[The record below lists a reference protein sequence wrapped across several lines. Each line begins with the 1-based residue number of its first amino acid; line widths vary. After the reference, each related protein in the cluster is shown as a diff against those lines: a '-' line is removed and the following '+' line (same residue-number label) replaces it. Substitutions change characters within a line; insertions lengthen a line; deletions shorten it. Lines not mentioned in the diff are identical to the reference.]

1 MFTTGQ
7 VVRIALAASACVLA
21 GPVRAD
27 DPITPA
33 QAAAAQPEGVSKA
46 AAPGVIGRLTVT
58 VGKSLTIDSPL
69 AIKRLSTANGLLVE
83 AVAIGP
89 KEVLI
94 NGKLPGETS
103 LIIWQDNDTRLI
115 YDLTVRMSPSRL
127 NAVREQIAR
136 DFPDADINVTF
147 DNDTAFVRGTVR
159 DVVSSDRIMAIVGT
173 LGKAVNLLRVDV
185 PPVESQILLKVRFA
199 DVDRSATLNLSANFL
214 TGAFNQTTGV
224 GPAGAGLLGTDPGT
238 AGTLGSLVTIFAM
251 RKDINLQAAITA
263 LEGKNL
269 LEILAEPNLVTINN
283 KAASFLAGGEFPYP
297 MIQPGSSGGGSAVTI
312 TFKEYGIRLNFLPTI
327 TPRGT
332 IRLHIQPEVSSL
344 DYTNA
349 VTLQGFTI
357 PGTSVRRVETELE
370 LESGQSFVIAGLLDK
385 QTTDSFSKIPGLGS
399 IPILGKL
406 FQTKS
411 VTKNNSELMVIITP
425 ELVRPI
431 PAQAVLPELKAP
443 KPFMEDNTGG
453 FMGHPGM
460 DKTGPVPVHPPN
472 PTMPVEQ
479 LIQILPRQGQ
489 AAPTPT
495 QTQPATPP
503 APGGGTGTG
512 GGTDNSGQPPATPPA
527 TPPPGGGGG
536 GGAAGGGAPQDLG
549 AV

>member
-1 MFTTGQ
+1 MLTTGQ
-7 VVRIALAASACVLA
+7 VVRIALAAASACVLA

-33 QAAAAQPEGVSKA
+33 QAAAAQEGVSKTA
-46 AAPGVIGRLTVT
+46 GPGVIGKLTVT

-69 AIKRLSTANGLLVE
+69 AIKRLSTANGNLVE

-94 NGKLPGETS
+94 NGKQPGETS
-103 LIIWQDNDTRLI
+103 LIIWQDNDARLI
-115 YDLTVRMSPSRL
+115 YDLTVRMSPLRL

-147 DNDTAFVRGTVR
+147 DNDTAFVRGTVH

-173 LGKAVNLLRVDV
+173 LGKVVNLLQVDV

-199 DVDRSATLNLSANFL
+199 DVDRTAKLDLGANFL
-214 TGAFNQTTGV
+214 TGAFNQTTAV
-224 GPAGAGLLGTDPGT
+224 GAAGAGVLGTDPTT
-238 AGTLGSLVTIFAM
+238 AGGLGPLVTLFAM

-263 LEGKNL
+263 LESKNL
-269 LEILAEPNLVTINN
+269 LEILAEPNLVAINN
-283 KAASFLAGGEFPYP
+283 KPASFTAGGSFPYP
-297 MIQPGSSGGGSAVTI
+297 TIQPGSSGGGTAVTI
-312 TFKEYGIRLNFLPTI
+312 TFKEYGIKLNYMATI

-332 IRLHIQPEVSSL
+332 IRMHVAPEVSSL

-349 VTLQGFTI
+349 VTLQGFVI
-357 PGTSVRRVETELE
+357 PGMSVRRAETDIELD
-370 LESGQSFVIAGLLDK
+370 SGQSFVIAGLLDK

-431 PAQAVLPELKAP
+431 PAQQPLPELKIM
-443 KPFMEDNTGG
+443 KPFMPNNTDA
-453 FMGHPGM
+453 FIGHPGM
-460 DKTGPVPVHPPN
+460 DKTGPVPVHAPN
-472 PTMPVEQ
+472 PTMPVEE
-479 LIQILPRQGQ
+479 LIQTMPRPGQ

-495 QTQPATPP
+495 QSAPP
-503 APGGGTGTG
+503 ATGTG
-512 GGTDNSGQPPATPPA
+512 GGTDTPAQTPPATPPG

-536 GGAAGGGAPQDLG
+536 GNGGGG
-549 AV
+549 GSGE

>member
-1 MFTTGQ
+1 
-7 VVRIALAASACVLA
+7 L
-21 GPVRAD
+21 D
-27 DPITPA
+27 
-33 QAAAAQPEGVSKA
+33 
-46 AAPGVIGRLTVT
+46 
-58 VGKSLTIDSPL
+58 
-69 AIKRLSTANGLLVE
+69 
-83 AVAIGP
+83 
-89 KEVLI
+89 
-94 NGKLPGETS
+94 
-103 LIIWQDNDTRLI
+103 
-115 YDLTVRMSPSRL
+115 
-127 NAVREQIAR
+127 
-136 DFPDADINVTF
+136 
-147 DNDTAFVRGTVR
+147 
-159 DVVSSDRIMAIVGT
+159 
-173 LGKAVNLLRVDV
+173 
-185 PPVESQILLKVRFA
+185 
-199 DVDRSATLNLSANFL
+199 LSANFL
-214 TGAFNQTTGV
+214 TGAFNQTT
-224 GPAGAGLLGTDPGT
+224 ALGTG
-238 AGTLGSLVTIFAM
+238 ATLGTNALAASAVSSAVNIFAM
-251 RKDINLQAAITA
+251 RRDINLQAAITA

-269 LEILAEPNLVTINN
+269 LEVLAEPNLVTINN

-370 LESGQSFVIAGLLDK
+370 LDSGQSFVIAGLLDK

-431 PAQAVLPELKAP
+431 AAQQPLPELKTV

-453 FMGHPGM
+453 FIGHPGM

-472 PTMPVEQ
+472 PTMPVEE
-479 LIQILPRQGQ
+479 LILTMPKPGQ

-495 QTQPATPP
+495 VPTPMGN
-503 APGGGTGTG
+503 GGI
-512 GGTDNSGQPPATPPA
+512 DNSGHTPA

-536 GGAAGGGAPQDLG
+536 EGAAAGGGNGGGRQDWER
-549 AV
+549 

>member
-7 VVRIALAASACVLA
+7 VVRIALAAASACLLA

-33 QAAAAQPEGVSKA
+33 QAAAAQEGVSKA
-46 AAPGVIGRLTVT
+46 AAPGVIGKLTVT

-69 AIKRLSTANGLLVE
+69 AIKRLSTANGNLVE

-94 NGKLPGETS
+94 NGKQPGETS
-103 LIIWQDNDTRLI
+103 LIIWQDNDARLI
-115 YDLTVRMSPSRL
+115 YDLTVRLSPLRL
-127 NAVREQIAR
+127 NAAREQIAR

-159 DVVSSDRIMAIVGT
+159 DLVSADRIMAIVAT

-199 DVDRSATLNLSANFL
+199 DVDRSATMNLSANFL
-214 TGAFNQTTGV
+214 TGAFNQTTA
-224 GPAGAGLLGTDPGT
+224 AGTGATLGTNAKI
-238 AGTLGSLVTIFAM
+238 AGVLSSAVNIFAM
-251 RKDINLQAAITA
+251 RPDINLQAAITA

-269 LEILAEPNLVTINN
+269 LEILAEPNLVTMNN
-283 KAASFLAGGEFPYP
+283 KPASFLAGGEFPYP
-297 MIQPGSSGGGSAVTI
+297 MIQPGSSGGGSSVTI

-349 VTLQGFTI
+349 VVLQGFTI

-385 QTTDSFSKIPGLGS
+385 QTTDSFSRIPGLGS

-406 FQTKS
+406 FQSKS
-411 VTKNNSELMVIITP
+411 VTRNNSELMVIITP

-431 PAQAVLPELKAP
+431 AAQQPVPELKIT
-443 KPFMEDNTGG
+443 KPFMEDNTEG
-453 FMGHPGM
+453 FKGHPGM
-460 DKTGPVPVHPPN
+460 DKTGPVPVHPPI
-472 PTMPVEQ
+472 PSLPVEELIQTMPK
-479 LIQILPRQGQ
+479 PGQ
-489 AAPTPT
+489 AAPVPTVPTPMGN
-495 QTQPATPP
+495 
-503 APGGGTGTG
+503 GGI
-512 GGTDNSGQPPATPPA
+512 DNSGTPA
-527 TPPPGGGGG
+527 TPPPAGGRGGGGG
-536 GGAAGGGAPQDLG
+536 NGE
-549 AV
+549 

>member
-1 MFTTGQ
+1 MLTPGQ
-7 VVRIALAASACVLA
+7 VVRIALAAASACVLA

-27 DPITPA
+27 EPITPA
-33 QAAAAQPEGVSKA
+33 QAAAGQEGVSKA
-46 AAPGVIGRLTVT
+46 AAPGVVGKLTVT

-103 LIIWQDNDTRLI
+103 LIIWQDNDARLI
-115 YDLTVRMSPSRL
+115 YDLTVRMSPLRL

-147 DNDTAFVRGTVR
+147 DNDTAFVRGTVA
-159 DVVSSDRIMAIVGT
+159 DVTSSDRIMEIVST
-173 LGKAVNLLRVDV
+173 LGGKPVNLLRVDV

-199 DVDRSATLNLSANFL
+199 DVDRTASMNLSANFL
-214 TGAFNQTTGV
+214 TGAFNQTTAIGT
-224 GPAGAGLLGTDPGT
+224 GATLGTS
-238 AGTLGSLVTIFAM
+238 AAVAAVVSSAVNIFAM
-251 RKDINLQAAITA
+251 RPDINLQAAITA
-263 LEGKNL
+263 LETKNL
-269 LEILAEPNLVTINN
+269 LEILAEPNLVAINN
-283 KAASFLAGGEFPYP
+283 KPASFTAGGSFPYP
-297 MIQPGSSGGGSAVTI
+297 TIQPGSGGGGTSVTI
-312 TFKEYGIRLNFLPTI
+312 TFKEYGIKLNYMATV

-332 IRLHIQPEVSSL
+332 IRMHVAPEVSSL

-349 VTLQGFTI
+349 VVLQGFTI
-357 PGTSVRRVETELE
+357 PGLSVRRAETDIE

-406 FQTKS
+406 FQSKT

-431 PAQAVLPELKAP
+431 SGQPLPELKIT
-443 KPFMEDNTGG
+443 KPFLEDNTAG
-453 FMGHPGM
+453 FIGHPGM

-472 PTMPVEQ
+472 PTMPVEELMQ
-479 LIQILPRQGQ
+479 AAPKQGQ
-489 AAPTPT
+489 AAPAPT
-495 QTQPATPP
+495 VQAPAGSGGTDNPGPTPATPP
-503 APGGGTGTG
+503 AG
-512 GGTDNSGQPPATPPA
+512 
-527 TPPPGGGGG
+527 PPPGGGGNGSG
-536 GGAAGGGAPQDLG
+536 GGDR
-549 AV
+549 

>member
-7 VVRIALAASACVLA
+7 VVRIALAAASACVLA

-33 QAAAAQPEGVSKA
+33 QAGAAQEGVAKA
-46 AAPGVIGRLTVT
+46 AAPGVIGKLTVT

-69 AIKRLSTANGLLVE
+69 AIKRLSTANGTLVE

-94 NGKLPGETS
+94 NGKQPGETS
-103 LIIWQDNDTRLI
+103 LIIWQDNDARLI
-115 YDLTVRMSPSRL
+115 YDLTVRMSPARL

-147 DNDTAFVRGTVR
+147 DNDTAFVRGTVP
-159 DVVSSDRIMAIVGT
+159 DVVSSDRIMAIVST
-173 LGKAVNLLRVDV
+173 LGKPVNLLRVDV

-199 DVDRSATLNLSANFL
+199 DVDRSAKLDL
-214 TGAFNQTTGV
+214 GAIDSK
-224 GPAGAGLLGTDPGT
+224 PASFT
-238 AGTLGSLVTIFAM
+238 AGGS
-251 RKDINLQAAITA
+251 
-263 LEGKNL
+263 
-269 LEILAEPNLVTINN
+269 
-283 KAASFLAGGEFPYP
+283 FPYP
-297 MIQPGSSGGGSAVTI
+297 TIQPGSSGGGASVTI
-312 TFKEYGIRLNFLPTI
+312 TFKEYGIKLNYVATI

-332 IRLHIQPEVSSL
+332 IRMHVAPEVSSL

-357 PGTSVRRVETELE
+357 PGMSVRRAETDIE

-411 VTKNNSELMVIITP
+411 VSRNNSELLVIITP

-431 PAQAVLPELKAP
+431 VAQQPLPELKIT
-443 KPFMEDNTGG
+443 KPFMPDNTGG

-479 LIQILPRQGQ
+479 LIQTMPRPGQ
-489 AAPTPT
+489 AAPAAA
-495 QTQPATPP
+495 QPA
-503 APGGGTGTG
+503 AGTGNGTETTG
-512 GGTDNSGQPPATPPA
+512 QTPPA

-536 GGAAGGGAPQDLG
+536 NGQ
-549 AV
+549 

>member
-1 MFTTGQ
+1 VFTTGQ
-7 VVRIALAASACVLA
+7 VVRIALAAASAYVLA

-27 DPITPA
+27 DPVTPA
-33 QAAAAQPEGVSKA
+33 QAAAAQEGVSKA
-46 AAPGVIGRLTVT
+46 AAPGVIGKLTVT

-94 NGKLPGETS
+94 NGKQPGETS
-103 LIIWQDNDTRLI
+103 LIIWQDNDARLI
-115 YDLTVRMSPSRL
+115 YDLTVRMSPLRL

-147 DNDTAFVRGTVR
+147 DNDTAFVRGTVQ
-159 DVVSSDRIMAIVGT
+159 DVISADRIMAIVGT

-199 DVDRSATLNLSANFL
+199 DVDRSASLNLSANFL
-214 TGAFNQTTGV
+214 TGAFNQTTAV
-224 GPAGAGLLGTDPGT
+224 GTGAVLGTS
-238 AGTLGSLVTIFAM
+238 ASVASTLSSVVNIFAM
-251 RKDINLQAAITA
+251 RPDINLQAAITA
-263 LEGKNL
+263 LEAKNL
-269 LEILAEPNLVTINN
+269 LEILAEPNLVTVNN

-297 MIQPGSSGGGSAVTI
+297 MIQPGSSGGGTSVTVS
-312 TFKEYGIRLNFLPTI
+312 FKEYGIRLNFLPTI

-332 IRLHIQPEVSSL
+332 IRLHVAPEVSSL

-357 PGTSVRRVETELE
+357 PGMSVRKVETEIE

-385 QTTDSFSKIPGLGS
+385 QVTDSLSKVPGLAN

-406 FQTKS
+406 FQSKTL
-411 VTKNNSELMVIITP
+411 TKNNSELLVIITP

-431 PAQAVLPELKAP
+431 PGQQPVPELKIT
-443 KPFMEDNTGG
+443 KPFLENNTPG

-460 DKTGPVPVHPPN
+460 DQTGPVPVHPPN
-472 PTMPVEQ
+472 PTLPLEQ
-479 LIQILPRQGQ
+479 LIQTMPKPGQ
-489 AAPTPT
+489 AAPAPT
-495 QTQPATPP
+495 QSAPP
-503 APGGGTGTG
+503 AAGTG
-512 GGTDNSGQPPATPPA
+512 GGTDNPAQTPPANPPPA
-527 TPPPGGGGG
+527 TPPPGGGG
-536 GGAAGGGAPQDLG
+536 AAGGGNG
-549 AV
+549 SGGGGSGE

>member
-7 VVRIALAASACVLA
+7 VVRIALAAASACVLA

-33 QAAAAQPEGVSKA
+33 QAGAAQEGVAKA
-46 AAPGVIGRLTVT
+46 AAPGVIGKLTVT

-69 AIKRLSTANGLLVE
+69 AIKRLSTANGTLVE

-94 NGKLPGETS
+94 NGKQPGETS
-103 LIIWQDNDTRLI
+103 LIIWQDNDARLI
-115 YDLTVRMSPSRL
+115 YDLTVRMSPARL

-147 DNDTAFVRGTVR
+147 DNDTAFVRGTVP
-159 DVVSSDRIMAIVGT
+159 DVVSSDRIMAIVST
-173 LGKAVNLLRVDV
+173 LGKPVNLLRVDV

-199 DVDRSATLNLSANFL
+199 DVDRSAKLDLGANFL
-214 TGAFNQTTGV
+214 TGAFNQTT
-224 GPAGAGLLGTDPGT
+224 ALGTG
-238 AGTLGSLVTIFAM
+238 ATLGTNASVASVVSSAVNIFAM
-251 RKDINLQAAITA
+251 RPDINLQAAITA
-263 LEGKNL
+263 LESKNL
-269 LEILAEPNLVTINN
+269 LEILAEPNLVAIDS
-283 KAASFLAGGEFPYP
+283 KPASFTAGGSFPYP
-297 MIQPGSSGGGSAVTI
+297 TIQPGSSGGGASVTI
-312 TFKEYGIRLNFLPTI
+312 TFKEYGIKLNYVATI

-332 IRLHIQPEVSSL
+332 IRMHVAPEVSSL

-357 PGTSVRRVETELE
+357 PGMSVRRAETDIE

-411 VTKNNSELMVIITP
+411 VSRNNSELLVIITP

-431 PAQAVLPELKAP
+431 VAQQPLPELKIT
-443 KPFMEDNTGG
+443 KPFMPDNTGG

-479 LIQILPRQGQ
+479 LIQTMPRPGQ
-489 AAPTPT
+489 AAPAAA
-495 QTQPATPP
+495 QPA
-503 APGGGTGTG
+503 AGTGNGTETTG
-512 GGTDNSGQPPATPPA
+512 QTPPA

-536 GGAAGGGAPQDLG
+536 NGQ
-549 AV
+549 

>member
-1 MFTTGQ
+1 MLTTGQ
-7 VVRIALAASACVLA
+7 VVRIALAAVSACVLA

-27 DPITPA
+27 DSITPA
-33 QAAAAQPEGVSKA
+33 QAAAAQEGVSKT
-46 AAPGVIGRLTVT
+46 AAPGVIGKLTVT

-69 AIKRLSTANGLLVE
+69 AIKRLSTANGNLVE

-94 NGKLPGETS
+94 NGKQPGETS
-103 LIIWQDNDTRLI
+103 LIIWQDNDARLI
-115 YDLTVRMSPSRL
+115 YDLTVRMSPLRL

-159 DVVSSDRIMAIVGT
+159 DVVSSDRIMAIVST
-173 LGKAVNLLRVDV
+173 LGRAVNLLRVDV

-199 DVDRSATLNLSANFL
+199 DVDRSASLNLGANFL
-214 TGAFNQTTGV
+214 TGAFNQTTAV
-224 GPAGAGLLGTDPGT
+224 GPAGAGILGTLPGE
-238 AGTLGSLVTIFAM
+238 AGALGPFVTLFAM

-283 KAASFLAGGEFPYP
+283 KPASFLAGGEFPYP
-297 MIQPGSSGGGSAVTI
+297 MIQPGSSGGGSSVTI
-312 TFKEYGIRLNFLPTI
+312 AFKEYGIRLNFVPTI

-332 IRLHIQPEVSSL
+332 IRLHVQPEVSSL

-357 PGTSVRRVETELE
+357 PGMSVRKVETEIE
-370 LESGQSFVIAGLLDK
+370 LDSGQSFVIAGLLDK

-406 FQTKS
+406 FQTKIVS
-411 VTKNNSELMVIITP
+411 KNNSELMVIITP

-431 PAQAVLPELKAP
+431 PAQQPIPELKIT

-479 LIQILPRQGQ
+479 LIQTMPKPGQ

-495 QTQPATPP
+495 VPAPMGNGGIDNSATPV
-503 APGGGTGTG
+503 A
-512 GGTDNSGQPPATPPA
+512 PPATP
-527 TPPPGGGGG
+527 PPPGGGGG
-536 GGAAGGGAPQDLG
+536 GGNGQ
-549 AV
+549 

>member
-1 MFTTGQ
+1 VLTTGQ
-7 VVRIALAASACVLA
+7 VVRIALAAASACVLA

-33 QAAAAQPEGVSKA
+33 QAAAAQEGVSKA
-46 AAPGVIGRLTVT
+46 AAPGVVGKLTVT

-94 NGKLPGETS
+94 NGKQPGETS
-103 LIIWQDNDTRLI
+103 LIIWQDNDARLI
-115 YDLTVRMSPSRL
+115 YDLTVRMSPQRL
-127 NAVREQIAR
+127 NAAREQIAR

-159 DVVSSDRIMAIVGT
+159 DVVSSDRVMAVAKT
-173 LGKAVNLLRVDV
+173 LGNAVNLLRVDV
-185 PPVESQILLKVRFA
+185 PPVEGQILLKVRFA
-199 DVDRSATLNLSANFL
+199 DVDRKAEMDLGANFL
-214 TGAFNQTTGV
+214 TGAFNQTTAV
-224 GPAGAGLLGTDPGT
+224 GPAGANVLGLAPGALPTVLGP
-238 AGTLGSLVTIFAM
+238 LVTFFAM

-263 LEGKNL
+263 LESKNL
-269 LEILAEPNLVTINN
+269 LEILAEPNVMAINN
-283 KAASFLAGGEFPYP
+283 KPASFLAGGEFPYP
-297 MIQPGSSGGGSAVTI
+297 SIQPGSGGAGPTVTI
-312 TFKEYGIRLNFLPTI
+312 VFKPYGIRLNFLPTI

-332 IRLHIQPEVSSL
+332 IRLHVAPEVSSL
-344 DYTNA
+344 DYANA
-349 VTLQGFTI
+349 VQIAGYTI
-357 PGTSVRRVETELE
+357 PGTSNRSVETDVELD
-370 LESGQSFVIAGLLDK
+370 SGQSFVIAGLLDK

-406 FQTKS
+406 FQTKT
-411 VTKNNSELMVIITP
+411 VTRNNSELMIIITP

-431 PAQAVLPELKAP
+431 PGQQPLPELKIV

-453 FMGHPGM
+453 FIGQPGM

-479 LIQILPRQGQ
+479 LIQTLPKPGQ
-489 AAPTPT
+489 AGPTPT
-495 QTQPATPP
+495 QSAPP
-503 APGGGTGTG
+503 ATGTG
-512 GGTDNSGQPPATPPA
+512 GGTDTPGQTPLATPPA
-527 TPPPGGGGG
+527 VPPPGGGGG
-536 GGAAGGGAPQDLG
+536 GGAASGGGNG
-549 AV
+549 GGGGNGR

>member
-1 MFTTGQ
+1 MLTTGQ
-7 VVRIALAASACVLA
+7 VVRIALAAASACVLA

-27 DPITPA
+27 DAITPA
-33 QAAAAQPEGVSKA
+33 QAAAAQEGVSKA
-46 AAPGVIGRLTVT
+46 AAPGVIGKLTVT

-69 AIKRLSTANGLLVE
+69 AIKRLSTANGNLVE

-94 NGKLPGETS
+94 NGKQPGETS
-103 LIIWQDNDTRLI
+103 LIIWQDNDARLI
-115 YDLTVRMSPSRL
+115 YDLTVRMSPQRL
-127 NAVREQIAR
+127 NAAREQIAR

-159 DVVSSDRIMAIVGT
+159 DMVSSDRIMAIVGT

-199 DVDRSATLNLSANFL
+199 DVDRSASLNLSANFL
-214 TGAFNQTTGV
+214 SGAFNQTTAIGT
-224 GPAGAGLLGTDPGT
+224 GATLGTDAATVGT
-238 AGTLGSLVTIFAM
+238 VGTLVNIFAM

-263 LEGKNL
+263 LESKNL
-269 LEILAEPNLVTINN
+269 LEILAEPNLVTVNN
-283 KAASFLAGGEFPYP
+283 KPASFTAGGEFPYP
-297 MIQPGSSGGGSAVTI
+297 MIQPGSSGGGTSVTI

-332 IRLHIQPEVSSL
+332 IRLHVAPEVSSL

-357 PGTSVRRVETELE
+357 PGMSVRKVETEIE
-370 LESGQSFVIAGLLDK
+370 LDSGQSFVIAGLLDK
-385 QTTDSFSKIPGLGS
+385 QVTDSFSKIPGLGS

-406 FQTKS
+406 FQSKS
-411 VTKNNSELMVIITP
+411 VTKNNSELLVIITP

-431 PAQAVLPELKAP
+431 PGQQPVPELRIV
-443 KPFMEDNTGG
+443 KPFMGDNTGG
-453 FMGHPGM
+453 FMGQPGM

-472 PTMPVEQ
+472 PTLPVEQ
-479 LIQILPRQGQ
+479 LIQTMPRPGQ
-489 AAPTPT
+489 AAPVPTPS
-495 QTQPATPP
+495 APP
-503 APGGGTGTG
+503 ATGTG
-512 GGTDNSGQPPATPPA
+512 GGTDNPGQTPPA
-527 TPPPGGGGG
+527 APPPGGGGG
-536 GGAAGGGAPQDLG
+536 GGGNGE
-549 AV
+549 

>member
-1 MFTTGQ
+1 VFTTGQ
-7 VVRIALAASACVLA
+7 VVRIALAAASACVLA

-33 QAAAAQPEGVSKA
+33 QAAAAQEGVAKA
-46 AAPGVIGRLTVT
+46 AAPGVIGKLTVT

-69 AIKRLSTANGLLVE
+69 AIKRLSTANGNLVE

-103 LIIWQDNDTRLI
+103 LIIWQDNDARLI
-115 YDLTVRMSPSRL
+115 YDLTVRMSPQRL
-127 NAVREQIAR
+127 NAAREQIAR

-159 DVVSSDRIMAIVGT
+159 DLVAADRIMAIVST

-199 DVDRSATLNLSANFL
+199 DVDRSASLNLSANFL
-214 TGAFNQTTGV
+214 TGAFNQATALGTGATLGTNAAIAAAV
-224 GPAGAGLLGTDPGT
+224 GP
-238 AGTLGSLVTIFAM
+238 LVNIFAM
-251 RKDINLQAAITA
+251 RPDINLQAAITA

-269 LEILAEPNLVTINN
+269 LEILAEPNLVTVNN
-283 KAASFLAGGEFPYP
+283 KPASFLAGGEFPYP
-297 MIQPGSSGGGSAVTI
+297 MIQPGSSGGGTSVTI
-312 TFKEYGIRLNFLPTI
+312 AFKEYGIRLNFLPTI

-332 IRLHIQPEVSSL
+332 IRLHVAPEVSSL

-357 PGTSVRRVETELE
+357 PGMAMRKVETEIE
-370 LESGQSFVIAGLLDK
+370 LDSGQSFVIAGLLDK
-385 QTTDSFSKIPGLGS
+385 QTTDSLSKIPGLAS

-406 FQTKS
+406 FQNKS
-411 VTKNNSELMVIITP
+411 VTRNNSELMIIITP

-431 PAQAVLPELKAP
+431 PGQQPLPELKIT
-443 KPFMEDNTGG
+443 KPFMPNNTDG

-479 LIQILPRQGQ
+479 LIQTMPKPGQ

-495 QTQPATPP
+495 VPTPMGN
-503 APGGGTGTG
+503 GGI
-512 GGTDNSGQPPATPPA
+512 DNSGQTPATPPA

-536 GGAAGGGAPQDLG
+536 GGGNGE
-549 AV
+549 

>member
-7 VVRIALAASACVLA
+7 VVRIALAAASACLLA

-33 QAAAAQPEGVSKA
+33 QAAAAQEGVSKA
-46 AAPGVIGRLTVT
+46 AAPGVIGKLTVT

-69 AIKRLSTANGLLVE
+69 AIKRLSTANGNLVE

-103 LIIWQDNDTRLI
+103 LIIWQDNDARLI
-115 YDLTVRMSPSRL
+115 YDLTVRMSPLRL

-159 DVVSSDRIMAIVGT
+159 DVMSSDRIMAIVST
-173 LGKAVNLLRVDV
+173 LGRAVNLLRVDV
-185 PPVESQILLKVRFA
+185 PPVEAQILLKVRFA
-199 DVDRSATLNLSANFL
+199 DVDRTASMNLSANFL
-214 TGAFNQTTGV
+214 TGAFNQTTAL
-224 GPAGAGLLGTDPGT
+224 GPAGAGVLGTLPAT
-238 AGTLGSLVTIFAM
+238 AGALGPFVTFFAM

-263 LEGKNL
+263 LESKNL
-269 LEILAEPNLVTINN
+269 LEILAEPNLVTVNN
-283 KAASFLAGGEFPYP
+283 KQASFLAGGEFPYP
-297 MIQPGSSGGGSAVTI
+297 TIQPGSSGSGASVTI
-312 TFKEYGIRLNFLPTI
+312 TFKEYGIRLTFLPTI

-332 IRLHIQPEVSSL
+332 IRLHVAPEVSSL

-357 PGTSVRRVETELE
+357 PGMSKRSVETEVE
-370 LESGQSFVIAGLLDK
+370 LDSGQSFVIAGLLDK

-411 VTKNNSELMVIITP
+411 VTRNNSELMVIITP

-431 PAQAVLPELKAP
+431 PGQQPLPELKIL

-453 FMGHPGM
+453 FIGHPGL

-479 LIQILPRQGQ
+479 LIQTMPKPGQ
-489 AAPTPT
+489 AAPPPTPSAL
-495 QTQPATPP
+495 P
-503 APGGGTGTG
+503 GTG
-512 GGTDNSGQPPATPPA
+512 GGTDNPGQTPPA
-527 TPPPGGGGG
+527 TPPGGGGG
-536 GGAAGGGAPQDLG
+536 GGSNGQ
-549 AV
+549 

>member
-7 VVRIALAASACVLA
+7 VVRIALAAASACVLA

-94 NGKLPGETS
+94 NGKQPGETS
-103 LIIWQDNDTRLI
+103 LIIWQDNDARLI
-115 YDLTVRMSPSRL
+115 YDLTVRMSPLRL

-159 DVVSSDRIMAIVGT
+159 DVVSSDRIMAIVST

-199 DVDRSATLNLSANFL
+199 DVDRSASMNLSANFL
-214 TGAFNQTTGV
+214 TGAFNQTTAIGT
-224 GPAGAGLLGTDPGT
+224 GATLGTNASIAAT
-238 AGTLGSLVTIFAM
+238 VSSAVNIFAM
-251 RKDINLQAAITA
+251 RPDINLQAAITA
-263 LEGKNL
+263 LESKNL

-283 KAASFLAGGEFPYP
+283 KPASFLAGGEFPYP
-297 MIQPGSSGGGSAVTI
+297 MIQPGSSGGGTSVTI

-370 LESGQSFVIAGLLDK
+370 LDSGQSFVIAGLLDK
-385 QTTDSFSKIPGLGS
+385 QTTDAFSKIPGLGS

-406 FQTKS
+406 FQSKT

-431 PAQAVLPELKAP
+431 PRQQPLPELKTV
-443 KPFMEDNTGG
+443 KPFLENNTDG
-453 FMGHPGM
+453 FMGQPGM

-479 LIQILPRQGQ
+479 LIQTMPKPGQ
-489 AAPTPT
+489 AAPAPTPMGN
-495 QTQPATPP
+495 
-503 APGGGTGTG
+503 GGI
-512 GGTDNSGQPPATPPA
+512 DNSGQTPATPPA

-536 GGAAGGGAPQDLG
+536 GGNGE
-549 AV
+549 

>member
-1 MFTTGQ
+1 
-7 VVRIALAASACVLA
+7 
-21 GPVRAD
+21 VRAD

-33 QAAAAQPEGVSKA
+33 QAGAAQEGVAKA
-46 AAPGVIGRLTVT
+46 AAPGVIGKLTVT

-69 AIKRLSTANGLLVE
+69 AIKRLSTANGTLVE

-94 NGKLPGETS
+94 NGKQPGETS
-103 LIIWQDNDTRLI
+103 LIIWQDNDARLI
-115 YDLTVRMSPSRL
+115 YDLTVRMSPARL

-147 DNDTAFVRGTVR
+147 DNDTAFVRGTVP
-159 DVVSSDRIMAIVGT
+159 DVVSSDRIMAIVST
-173 LGKAVNLLRVDV
+173 LGKPVNLLRVDV

-199 DVDRSATLNLSANFL
+199 DVDRSAKLDLGANFL
-214 TGAFNQTTGV
+214 TGAFNQTT
-224 GPAGAGLLGTDPGT
+224 ALGTG
-238 AGTLGSLVTIFAM
+238 ATLGTNASVASVVSSAVNIFAM
-251 RKDINLQAAITA
+251 RPDINLQAAITA
-263 LEGKNL
+263 LESKNL
-269 LEILAEPNLVTINN
+269 LEILAEPNLVAIDS
-283 KAASFLAGGEFPYP
+283 KPASFTAGGSFPYP
-297 MIQPGSSGGGSAVTI
+297 TIQPGSSGGGASVTI
-312 TFKEYGIRLNFLPTI
+312 TFKEYGIKLNYVATI

-332 IRLHIQPEVSSL
+332 IRMHVAPEVSSL

-357 PGTSVRRVETELE
+357 PGMSVRRAETDIE

-411 VTKNNSELMVIITP
+411 VSRNNSELLVIITP

-431 PAQAVLPELKAP
+431 VAQQPLPELKIT
-443 KPFMEDNTGG
+443 KPFMPDNTGG

-479 LIQILPRQGQ
+479 LIQTMPRPGQ
-489 AAPTPT
+489 AAPAAA
-495 QTQPATPP
+495 QPA
-503 APGGGTGTG
+503 AGTGNGTETTG
-512 GGTDNSGQPPATPPA
+512 QTPPA

-536 GGAAGGGAPQDLG
+536 NGQ
-549 AV
+549 